1 MMQEARKAGD
11 AAQGPGPG
19 MSVLIVD
26 DDSFLADTFQL
37 IFEDA
42 GFYVET
48 ASTGGQALSK
58 AEATPFKLVITDLK
72 LPDIEG
78 DDLSRLLKE
87 MLPGVSVILLT
98 GMSTLQNRGE
108 KAPDKI
114 LMKPID
120 PLELL
125 RVSNSLSSHM

>member
-1 MMQEARKAGD
+1 MMQEAGKGTTKGFA
-11 AAQGPGPG
+11 PG
-19 MSVLIVD
+19 MPVLIVD
-26 DDSFLADTFQL
+26 DDDFLAEAFQMIL
-37 IFEDA
+37 EDA

-48 ASTGGQALSK
+48 AATGAQALSK

-78 DDLSRLLKE
+78 DELSRRLKE
-87 MLPGVSVILLT
+87 MIPGVSVILLT
-98 GMSTLQNRGE
+98 GMSNLQNRGE